1 MEKAADKYLRK
12 EIIKWDKDVVAKNS
26 KAQQVQAW
34 FLSKLEIYKKHVI
47 LIIKILK

>member
-1 MEKAADKYLRK
+1 LEKAANKYLRK
-12 EIIKWDKDVVAKNS
+12 EIIKCAKGVI
-26 KAQQVQAW
+26 AQNYKTQQIQAW